1 MLEGNLSNHM
11 PYILFIFEN
20 NAMQCL
26 QYNAMQED
34 LLYFVVLLHKNKFTS
49 ARDPEGGNDAV

>member
-1 MLEGNLSNHM
+1 
-11 PYILFIFEN
+11 
-20 NAMQCL
+20 MQCL